1 MRKGLIVTIAL
12 SLIFLLGIPLAEAQK
27 GPITVGLLLPVT
39 GPQAANGK
47 DMVNGFQLFLDEQ
60 GGKLAGREVKVLIE
74 DDESKPATGLTKL
87 RGTVEGQGVHVL
99 MGPLSAAVGYAL
111 RDYIESKKFPPEQR
125 DSHFSKRFA
134 VLDIQARRVSKESRL
149 LITRPV
155 SIARRRV
162 DG

>member
-1 MRKGLIVTIAL
+1 MRKGYIIGIAFF
-12 SLIFLLGIPLAEAQK
+12 LIFLLGVLPAEAQK

-87 RGTVEGQGVHVL
+87 RGMVEGQGVHIL
-99 MGPLSAAVGYAL
+99 IGPLSAAVGYAL
-111 RDYIESKKFPPEQR
+111 RDYLEGKKFPAILSYCFGRGHHATEADTVHRSHRMVQR
-125 DSHFSKRFA
+125 PA
-134 VLDIQARRVSKESRL
+134 VPSLW
-149 LITRPV
+149 
-155 SIARRRV
+155 
-162 DG
+162 